1 MSGGST
7 VDPITFELVRHGL
20 NAVSNEMMIT
30 IQRTGRSPT
39 TTQAFDFSASF
50 MDERGDTLDQAV
62 GVPLHMGT
70 IPGAMKE
77 VLAKFGGDIAPDDV
91 IILNDPYTGGMHLPD
106 IYCILPIYV
115 GSTLF
120 AFAVTVVHHIDMG
133 GRAAGSMAHDST
145 EIYQEGLR
153 IPPLKLFEGGKP
165 NQTLV
170 ELIRQNVRPPEAVM
184 GDLMGQVA
192 ACRMGERGILALVQ
206 EYGVETLKL
215 YFEELREYS
224 ERVTRQKISQ
234 WPDGTY
240 EYTDYIDEDGL
251 DPDPIPI
258 KATVHIH
265 GDSLDVDFNGS
276 APQVRGAINCAFSQ
290 TVASTYVGI
299 RSTMGVDIPNNQGCF
314 RPIKVS
320 APEGTITNMRHP
332 APCAARGVT
341 AFRIGDAVL
350 GALAQAVPE
359 RVGAASEGGTSTG
372 RFGFLLPDGKIK
384 VFYDNVYGIGGAVPT
399 KDGASGVASLNANLS
414 NVSIEVVES
423 QVPIRVRK
431 YGLVPDTGGP
441 GRYRGGQAMEREWEV
456 LEPCNFTFRSDR
468 RRFPPYGL
476 ANGKA
481 GAPSA
486 NVLNPERE
494 ATLLP
499 TKVNMRLSQGDVF
512 QHVSPGGGG
521 HGDPW
526 ERDPDLVLRDWQD
539 ERVTAAHAREA
550 YGVVL
555 DIENRTVDWAA
566 TEELRN
572 GSAGHGK
579 TETKDHP

>member
-91 IILNDPYTGGMHLPD
+91 LILNDPYTGGMHLPD